1 MTSAKITRCRHYFHG
16 VCLRKWLYVQ
26 DRCPLCHEI
35 IMHQE
40 PNPTEKQQQPL
51 LAAIDQQI
59 NIQEQQAAAAAAQE
73 PQLPQPPVAA
83 APAGAGAGAHEVNYT
98 TFQINT

>member
-40 PNPTEKQQQPL
+40 TAAVSTTNDSQQDENQNTAGVEPDDEAVEAIEENVNVPL
-51 LAAIDQQI
+51 M
-59 NIQEQQAAAAAAQE
+59 
-73 PQLPQPPVAA
+73 
-83 APAGAGAGAHEVNYT
+83 
-98 TFQINT
+98 

>member
-35 IMHQE
+35 IMNQDPQ
-40 PNPTEKQQQPL
+40 PNEREEE
-51 LAAIDQQI
+51 AEVVEEI
-59 NIQEQQAAAAAAQE
+59 AAAQDV
-73 PQLPQPPVAA
+73 Q
-83 APAGAGAGAHEVNYT
+83 EVT
-98 TFQINT
+98 CRVEKSPKVKLIQKSF

>member
-1 MTSAKITRCRHYFHG
+1 MTTAKITRCKHYFHG

-40 PNPTEKQQQPL
+40 TKAEPENTVTRVPNQVNIKFVLNIVVPEKL
-51 LAAIDQQI
+51 HLWVI
-59 NIQEQQAAAAAAQE
+59 
-73 PQLPQPPVAA
+73 
-83 APAGAGAGAHEVNYT
+83 HK
-98 TFQINT
+98 

>member
-40 PNPTEKQQQPL
+40 PVPNEKHFETEQNDNSTVRLQN
-51 LAAIDQQI
+51 AA
-59 NIQEQQAAAAAAQE
+59 
-73 PQLPQPPVAA
+73 
-83 APAGAGAGAHEVNYT
+83 EVSLSV
-98 TFQINT
+98 FKGGGGLK